1 MTPRAPKEKPVL
13 IIDTRE
19 KQPWDFEGDEAFE
32 DVVYE
37 KLDGGDY
44 SIRGMEHLIVIERKA
59 TVDELFMNFT
69 KDKKRIQ
76 AEFERLA
83 GHPFKIV
90 VIEET
95 CDDIMNPHQYYV
107 NKKKINR
114 QSPKM
119 PVAVVTSNLT
129 KLMLE
134 HNIQVIFGGMRAQ
147 AMARGI
153 LLHAYELHRK
163 GKLVNESQGDQEA

>member
-1 MTPRAPKEKPVL
+1 MAPRTPKEKPVL
-13 IIDTRE
+13 VVDTRE
-19 KQPWDFEGDEAFE
+19 KQPWDFEGDEAFAE
-32 DVVYE
+32 VVYE

-44 SIRGMEHLIVIERKA
+44 SIRGMEHIITIERKA
-59 TVDELFMNFT
+59 TVDELFTNFT
-69 KDKKRIQ
+69 KDKKRIA
-76 AEFERLA
+76 AEFDRLSD
-83 GHPFKIV
+83 HPFKFV
-90 VIEET
+90 VVEET
-95 CDDIMNPHQYYV
+95 CDDIMNPHKYYI

-114 QSPKM
+114 QNPKM

-134 HNIQVIFGGMRAQ
+134 SDVHVIFGGMRAQ

-163 GKLVNESQGDQEA
+163 GRLVDESE

>member
-1 MTPRAPKEKPVL
+1 MVKEKPIL

-19 KQPWDFEGDEAFE
+19 KQPWCFDGDDAFAE
-32 DVVYE
+32 VIHE

-44 SIRGMEHLIVIERKA
+44 SIRGMEHIITIERKA
-59 TVDELFMNFT
+59 TVDELYTNFT
-69 KDKKRIQ
+69 KDKKRII
-76 AEFERLA
+76 AEFERLRE
-83 GHPFKIV
+83 HKFKIIV
-90 VIEET
+90 VEET
-95 CDDIMNPHQYYV
+95 CEDIMNPQRYYV

-114 QSPKM
+114 RSPKM

-134 HNIQVIFGGMRAQ
+134 YDAHIIFGGMRAQ

-153 LLHAYELHRK
+153 LLHAYELHCK
-163 GKLVNESQGDQEA
+163 GKLIDESE

>member
-1 MTPRAPKEKPVL
+1 MVKEKPIL

-19 KQPWDFEGDEAFE
+19 KQPWCFDGDDAFA
-32 DVVYE
+32 DVIYQ

-44 SIRGMEHLIVIERKA
+44 SIQGMEHIITIERKA
-59 TVDELFMNFT
+59 TVDELFNNFT
-69 KDKKRIQ
+69 KDKKRII
-76 AEFERLA
+76 AEFERLKD
-83 GHPFKIV
+83 HPFKFLV
-90 VIEET
+90 VEET
-95 CDDIMNPHQYYV
+95 CDDIMNPHRYYV
-107 NKKKINR
+107 NKKKINK

-134 HNIQVIFGGMRAQ
+134 HDAQVIFGGMRAQ

-153 LLHAYELHRK
+153 LLHAYDLHRK
-163 GKLVNESQGDQEA
+163 GQLVEGD

>member
-1 MTPRAPKEKPVL
+1 MAKQKPTL

-19 KQPWDFEGDEAFE
+19 KMPWDFEGDEAFE

-44 SIRGMEHLIVIERKA
+44 SIRGMEDIIVVERKA

-69 KDKKRIQ
+69 KDKKRIH
-76 AEFERLA
+76 AEFERLKE
-83 GHPFKIV
+83 HKFKIV
-90 VIEET
+90 VVEET
-95 CDDIMNPHQYYV
+95 CDDIMNPHHYYV
-107 NKKKINR
+107 NKKNINR

-134 HNIQVIFGGMRAQ
+134 YDAHIIFGGMRAQ

-163 GKLVNESQGDQEA
+163 GQLIDESDRD

>member
-1 MTPRAPKEKPVL
+1 MSPRTPKEKPVL

-19 KQPWDFEGDEAFE
+19 KQPWDFDGDEAFE
-32 DVVYE
+32 EVIYE

-44 SIRGMEHLIVIERKA
+44 SIRGMEHIITIERKA
-59 TVDELFMNFT
+59 TVDELFTNFT
-69 KDKKRIQ
+69 KDKKRIA
-76 AEFERLA
+76 AEFERLKD
-83 GHPFKIV
+83 HKFKIIV
-90 VIEET
+90 VEET
-95 CDDIMNPHQYYV
+95 CDDIMNPNKYYV

-134 HNIQVIFGGMRAQ
+134 QGVHIIYGGMRAQ

-163 GKLVNESQGDQEA
+163 GQLFEG

>member
-1 MTPRAPKEKPVL
+1 MVIQKPTL

-19 KQPWDFEGDEAFE
+19 KNAWDFEGDDAFAE
-32 DVVYE
+32 VVYE

-44 SIRGMEHLIVIERKA
+44 SIRGMEHIIVIERKA

-69 KDKKRIQ
+69 KDKKRIA
-76 AEFERLA
+76 AEFERLN
-83 GHPFKIV
+83 GHKFKILMV
-90 VIEET
+90 EET
-95 CDDIMNPHQYYV
+95 CDDIMNPHKYYV
-107 NKKKINR
+107 NKKGINK

-119 PVAVVTSNLT
+119 PIAVVTSSLT

-134 HNIQVIFGGMRAQ
+134 HNVQVVFGGLRSQ

-153 LLHAYELHRK
+153 LLHAYDMWRK
-163 GKLVNESQGDQEA
+163 GQLEG